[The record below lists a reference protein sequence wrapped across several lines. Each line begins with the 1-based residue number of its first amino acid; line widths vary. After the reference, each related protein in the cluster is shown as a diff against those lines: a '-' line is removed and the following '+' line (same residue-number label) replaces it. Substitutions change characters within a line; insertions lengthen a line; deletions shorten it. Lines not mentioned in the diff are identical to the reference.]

1 MPVQT
6 RHGAAGGRGRGSGR
20 GRGTRRASRGV
31 AAAIAAAGGSSG
43 RGRGRGRGRGSGEQG
58 TNPGNSGSSPGRA
71 DLTIFVIDLV
81 STAQKIGI
89 DKNAIRAAVNSD
101 TAEDTL
107 VKAIIA
113 NQESKRADLKDE
125 NQFAIAALAKV
136 AGAPDADILQAGTDI
151 KKLQDLALVYG
162 AIKSAQKKRDSPDSA
177 AGSNSPDDDGHVIID
192 EQRSALAAK
201 DTSELFGLAQDMAD
215 KQDALD
221 GIMKLDKD
229 VVRTKLIDIIV
240 NGTSPATKRP
250 KVESTSIS
258 KLPFNKM
265 DELSRAVKVEKEEWI
280 KAFDAATASE
290 RTDTMTALIVDAIDA
305 LPAGDAEAVI
315 KTFKIST
322 ASTPASAP
330 LPPHLLPWPLQHPPL
345 L

>member
-89 DKNAIRAAVNSD
+89 DKNAIRAAINSD

-125 NQFAIAALAKV
+125 NQFAIAALAKI
-136 AGAPDADILQAGTDI
+136 AGAPDADILQAGTDT
-151 KKLQDLALVYG
+151 KKLQNLALVYG
-162 AIKSAQKKRDSPDSA
+162 AIKSAQKKRDSPDSTS
-177 AGSNSPDDDGHVIID
+177 GPDNPDPDVSVD
-192 EQRSALAAK
+192 EQRS
-201 DTSELFGLAQDMAD
+201 TS
-215 KQDALD
+215 
-221 GIMKLDKD
+221 
-229 VVRTKLIDIIV
+229 
-240 NGTSPATKRP
+240 
-250 KVESTSIS
+250 
-258 KLPFNKM
+258 
-265 DELSRAVKVEKEEWI
+265 
-280 KAFDAATASE
+280 
-290 RTDTMTALIVDAIDA
+290 
-305 LPAGDAEAVI
+305 
-315 KTFKIST
+315 
-322 ASTPASAP
+322 
-330 LPPHLLPWPLQHPPL
+330 
-345 L
+345 